1 MRLDGSGTATSN
13 FVLSAATTLTNAGST
28 VALSGGID
36 TGAGTVSLLY
46 TSGVPAFTV
55 ASGVLLLETNTV
67 FKINNTGA
75 QLGFG
80 SYKLISASSGGLVSG
95 IGLPPVTVSGGGVW

>member
-1 MRLDGSGTATSN
+1 M
-13 FVLSAATTLTNAGST
+13 TNTGST
-28 VALSGGID
+28 VALSGELILAWGRFL
-36 TGAGTVSLLY
+36 LLY

-55 ASGVLLLETNTV
+55 VSGVLLLETNTI

-95 IGLPPVTVSGGGVW
+95 IGLLLVTVSGGGVVSGAIRRIKTFPAMSCI